1 MASLFPGDDDVL
13 ERYRTYLGLLA
24 RLQVDRR
31 LLGKVDLSGIV
42 QQTLLEA
49 HRGLPRFQAKS
60 QGEMAGWL
68 RRILA
73 NNLADEMRRLQADKR
88 DVVREQSLEAA
99 LEASSSRLEAW
110 LVADQSTPSQ
120 QAQRHEQALRVAEA
134 LAGLSDAQR
143 EALELQHWH
152 GLPLA
157 QIAEQMGRS
166 RAAVAGL
173 IKRGLEQLRAK
184 MSEQNGEW

>member
-1 MASLFPGDDDVL
+1 MTSRAQGDNDVL
-13 ERYRTYLGLLA
+13 ERYRAYLGLLA
-24 RLQVDRR
+24 RLQVDRQ
-31 LLGKVDLSGIV
+31 LQGKVDLSGIV

-49 HRGLPRFQAKS
+49 HRGLPQFQAKS

-73 NNLADEMRRLQADKR
+73 NNLSDEMRRLRADKR
-88 DVVREQSLEAA
+88 DVAREESLEAA
-99 LEASSSRLEAW
+99 IEESSSRLEAW

-120 QAQRHEQALRVAEA
+120 QAQRQEQALRVAEA
-134 LAGLSDAQR
+134 LAGLPQAQR

-152 GLPLA
+152 GWPLA
-157 QIAEQMGRS
+157 RIAEHMGRS

-173 IKRGLEQLRAK
+173 IKRGLEQLRNT
-184 MSEQNGEW
+184 MSQEP